1 MSKTHA
7 STTYSDPLRV
17 VVCGASV
24 FLSAVA
30 DSLRPLSEVQV
41 FHLSLRFPTTVAYV
55 VDMAPDV
62 VIIDRD
68 NDDQGLVRALLNH
81 GLPLVEVDANEN
93 TVTLLNGRRVPIS
106 EIGDMVRLIS
116 ESKLVNE
123 GGVR

>member
-1 MSKTHA
+1 VSKTHA

-55 VDMAPDV
+55 VDMAPDI

-81 GLPLVEVDANEN
+81 GLPLVEVAANEN